1 MSDLASILNEVR
13 RLREAVET
21 LPGRINVSA
30 AQVVVVT
37 CLSDITEKLGL
48 IQAGEFRVGNRLS
61 PGDGFTGLRI
71 AYPPLS
77 YGGNLYNLAG
87 VDADT
92 VTVALNSSDGTLIT
106 GDTEVTMS
114 SDGLVFL
121 ESTLSRFRFI
131 DGSGLRS
138 GDITK
143 AAAGEMSIRSDTD
156 LRFEVGVDIG
166 TGGSTGAALEFVTYD
181 TGYDAGPRR
190 MFFNRHPN
198 DPNIPR
204 LIIQTGGEIVVG
216 GDTDATQSQVTL
228 RGDTATEVYA
238 RLSESPNLLTIGSS
252 DNLAA
257 YMYVLGDKLVF
268 ATWDNA
274 GSQARY
280 LSINLQSGSTD
291 WAASTNQPTTST

>member
-1 MSDLASILNEVR
+1 MSDPTSILNEVK

-37 CLSDITEKLGL
+37 GLSDITEKLGL
-48 IQAGEFRVGNRLS
+48 IQAGEFRVGNRLI

-143 AAAGEMSIRSDTD
+143 AVAGAMSIRSDTD
-156 LRFEVGVDIG
+156 LRFETGFDIG
-166 TGGSTGAALEFVTYD
+166 TGGSTGSRIVFRSAD
-181 TGYDAGPRR
+181 TGVGDGFLDMHWKR
-190 MFFNRHPN
+190 
-198 DPNIPR
+198 DPTTPTIGS
-204 LIIQTGGEIVVG
+204 LLWTF
-216 GDTDATQSQVTL
+216 GDTDSVPLIIDLPGDGAIFTDTSASTGEIYYRTERSPSNPAGIDSSNSAWFYFTGSNFFLASWDGSQIRYKYL
-228 RGDTATEVYA
+228 
-238 RLSESPNLLTIGSS
+238 NLQDASS
-252 DNLAA
+252 DW
-257 YMYVLGDKLVF
+257 VV
-268 ATWDNA
+268 
-274 GSQARY
+274 
-280 LSINLQSGSTD
+280 STD
-291 WAASTNQPTTST
+291 P